1 MRRLI
6 PLSALLAV
14 AIVLLVVSETWLQSV
29 ADPTTT
35 GAVAAPRLEPA
46 PGVYPRGAAVTLR
59 PSETTRRINFTTDGT
74 LPTSMV
80 GAPYERSIR
89 FAAEVPGVRVVR
101 AVEYAGS
108 TTGPV
113 TSASYVVGLEPDLPI
128 VSLIAEPADLWGEE
142 AGLFTNPSWR
152 GAAWERPAHVT
163 FFLDGDVVASPVGL
177 RIDGREPLSAPK
189 QTLRLYFRSEYE
201 ETRLV
206 APLFQDHPTQ
216 APVNQSFK
224 RLLLQAGDHG
234 AVWSLLRDQVVAQ
247 VLRDL
252 GVPATEGRFVR
263 LFVNG
268 SSWGIYRLT
277 ERVTRF
283 LLDDEYGIAEADVL
297 QEGDAREGSDAD
309 WDALIDWAEASDLA
323 DPDHYATLAA
333 QMDMAN
339 LIDIAVFWHALE
351 LPAEALIAVQPL
363 GGRWFWFFEG
373 GSDPEVASRH
383 ASDFAALHRALMAN
397 MDYRER
403 FTMRLADLINTAL
416 SPAALDAQL
425 SSFASDLSA
434 AFEEERGRWTG
445 VPTWSDELTALH
457 SYTERRLAEVARQA
471 GIASP
476 VTLAPWSEG
485 DGRVYINGL
494 RVRGGNEGWRGL
506 YPAGAEVELIA
517 VPAPGTR
524 VAGWEQD
531 GASFGAATRI
541 TVTAGHA
548 MTLTASFVPDV
559 GHVTGPRPDDVII
572 NEVWINDDGTR
583 HATLGYLPLE
593 GDWIELLVTAA
604 GGVDMRGWRLTDND
618 TKTATTEGSITFPDD
633 DVWASVPCGTVI
645 LVIATETPLNSY
657 TFAVDDLDPRDGVMR
672 LYVGNGHLDVTTDPG
687 FGLGTGNDNI
697 ALLAPGASPAFED
710 DIGIDFVAEGRRV
723 TPASFGIL
731 VDGVTFD
738 EPFTRL
744 GADDGALFAGLRS
757 NDDLADWL
765 VDPPACSSGDEVCY
779 GYATLVTPGAL
790 NPAQRGYRMGCFLR
804 RLGLGR

>member
-14 AIVLLVVSETWLQSV
+14 ALLLLVVSETWLQRI
-29 ADPTTT
+29 ADPAATD
-35 GAVAAPRLEPA
+35 AIAAPRLEPA
-46 PGVYPRGAAVTLR
+46 PGVYPRGASVVLR
-59 PSETTRRINFTTDGT
+59 PSEASRPINFTTDGT
-74 LPTSMV
+74 LPTSSV
-80 GAPYERSIR
+80 GAPYQRPIR
-89 FAAEVPGVRVVR
+89 FAAEVAGVRVVR
-101 AVEYAGS
+101 AVEYVGS

-113 TSASYVVGLEPDLPI
+113 TSASYVVGVKPDLPI
-128 VSLIAEPADLWGEE
+128 VSLMAEPADLWDAE
-142 AGLFTNPSWR
+142 AGLFTNVSWR
-152 GAAWERPAHVT
+152 GPAWERPAHVT
-163 FFLDGDVVASPVGL
+163 FFLDEDAVASPVGL
-177 RIDGREPLSAPK
+177 RIDGREALSAPK
-189 QTLRLYFRSEYE
+189 QSLRLYFRSEYE
-201 ETRLV
+201 GTRLV

-224 RLLLQAGDHG
+224 RLLLQAGEHG

-247 VLRDL
+247 VAREL
-252 GVPATEGRFVR
+252 GVPATEGRFVW

-283 LLDDEYGIAEADVL
+283 MLADEYGIAEADVL

-309 WDALIDWAEASDLA
+309 WDALIDWVEANDLA
-323 DPDHYATLAA
+323 DHDHYATLAA
-333 QMDMAN
+333 QIDMAN
-339 LIDIAVFWHALE
+339 LVDIAVFWHAFD

-373 GSDPEVASRH
+373 GGDSQASSRH
-383 ASDFAALHRALMAN
+383 ASDFAALHRALMASAE
-397 MDYRER
+397 YRER
-403 FTMRLADLINTAL
+403 FTMRLADLTNTVL
-416 SPAALDAQL
+416 SSAALEAQV
-425 SSFASDLSA
+425 STFASELSA
-434 AFEEERGRWTG
+434 AFEEEQARWPG
-445 VPTWSDELTALH
+445 VPTWSHELTALR
-457 SYTERRLAEVARQA
+457 SYTQRRFAEAAHLA
-471 GIASP
+471 GITSP
-476 VTLAPWSEG
+476 VTLAPWSED
-485 DGRVYINGL
+485 DGRVYVNGL
-494 RVRGGNEGWRGL
+494 RVHGGDEGWLGV
-506 YPAGAEVELIA
+506 YPAGAEVELIV
-517 VPAPGTR
+517 VPAPGMR
-524 VAGWEQD
+524 VAGWEQ
-531 GASFGAATRI
+531 GGVNVSAATRI
-541 TVTAGHA
+541 VVTAGHA
-548 MTLTASFVPDV
+548 MTLTPSLELDIGQAA
-559 GHVTGPRPDDVII
+559 GPRPDDVII
-572 NEVWINDDGTR
+572 NELWINDDGTR
-583 HATLGYLPLE
+583 HATLGHLSLE

-618 TKTATTEGSITFPDD
+618 TKTTTTEGSIIFPDD

-645 LVIATETPLNSY
+645 LIIATETPLNST
-657 TFAVDDLDPRDGVMR
+657 TFVADDLDPRDGVMR

-687 FGLGTGNDNI
+687 FGLGTGNESL
-697 ALLAPGASPAFED
+697 ALLAPGESRAFED
-710 DIGIDFVAEGRRV
+710 GIGIDFVAEGRRV

-765 VDPPACSSGDEVCY
+765 VDPPPCSSGDEVCY